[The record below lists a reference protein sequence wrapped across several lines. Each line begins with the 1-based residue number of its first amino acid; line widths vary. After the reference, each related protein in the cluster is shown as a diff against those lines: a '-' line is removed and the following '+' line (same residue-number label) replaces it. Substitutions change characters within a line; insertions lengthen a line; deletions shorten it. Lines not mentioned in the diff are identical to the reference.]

1 MNTNEMIG
9 LKLKA
14 LRESRRYSLEDLAKL
29 VGKSRKTIFKY
40 EQGDISISVDNLKS
54 ILVVYGITVGKFLD
68 ELEEGL

>member
-1 MNTNEMIG
+1 MNTNEIIG